1 MLESVRAQ
9 TPTLSDWGVQ
19 ERESSA
25 SPLSLRF
32 LLDVVRRRGL
42 ALLICVVTM
51 LALAG
56 VYVYVTPKQ
65 YSATITLLI
74 DSRLAQLS
82 QTDGSAAVVDQAAV
96 ESQIELLRS
105 EKVILNVIDKLGLVN
120 DPEFGSVSARTGAKE
135 AVSADVALR
144 RAVAIMTAN
153 LWVTRIGR
161 SYLVSVTYNSVDPV
175 KAARVANEVASAYIT
190 DQIGAK
196 IQAAKDQNAWLDA
209 QVNEMRSR
217 AAQTYRAVQ
226 DFKGAHDINPLRDLG
241 VQSEIDRLAGDASR
255 ARAATIIARTT
266 LDRSTALLAS
276 PAAMGSTI
284 PDEATLR
291 AFGDPE
297 IDRLAAR
304 YAALSADPAPADSGH
319 ADQASNGVQRSAV
332 ARDLWTRIT
341 QIAAAQRSEWQAASA
356 RQQGV
361 DGALADMRLRDTR
374 GRLVQERLRELETE
388 AATARSLYESYL
400 NQRTHAA
407 QQQPVPASD
416 ARVISAATVP
426 LYPGTPKKR
435 LILPLAGVA
444 GVILGLLAAFTLEAM
459 DDVIRTRDRVE
470 QITGLPCIGIVPRMR
485 RKGGGGREMSS
496 LDSLWDGFPRLG
508 ASDPRGKASDMLRNL
523 QLSVYGGPR
532 PGAAVLGMTS
542 AVPGEGKTTIALNL
556 AIAASNAGRRVL
568 LVDCNLR
575 NPTLS
580 RAALPDGSA
589 VAPAFGQ
596 QNAIHVQ
603 SGFDL
608 LPASNEGTI
617 AGAELPDAGLL
628 ETILAEARSRYDLVI
643 VDLPSILPLSELRS
657 VVRHLDTVVLV
668 ARWGSTTGQQMERA
682 LKRLSDPDR
691 LIGVVLNRV
700 SVRSMRRFE
709 GSSHRAYADRA

>member
-9 TPTLSDWGVQ
+9 TQPLSDWDIQ
-19 ERESSA
+19 EREASA
-25 SPLSLRF
+25 SPLSLNF

-42 ALLICVVTM
+42 ALALCLGAT

-56 VYVYVTPKQ
+56 VYIYVTPKQ

-82 QTDGSAAVVDQAAV
+82 QTGGSAAVVDQAAV
-96 ESQIELLRS
+96 DSQIELLRS

-120 DPEFGSVSARTGAKE
+120 DPEFGSVSATTGAKE
-135 AVSADVALR
+135 PVSAEVALR
-144 RAVAIMTAN
+144 RAVAILTAN

-175 KAARVANEVASAYIT
+175 KAARIANEVASAYIS

-196 IQAAKDQNAWLDA
+196 IQSAKDQNAWLDA
-209 QVNEMRSR
+209 QVSEMRSR

-255 ARAATIIARTT
+255 ARAATIIARTN
-266 LDRSTALLAS
+266 LDRTAALLAS
-276 PAAMGSTI
+276 PGAMGPAI

-304 YAALSADPAPADSGH
+304 YGALAADPAPADAGG
-319 ADQASNGVQRSAV
+319 ADQTSRASQQAAV
-332 ARDLWTRIT
+332 AHDLWTRIA
-341 QIAAAQRSEWQAASA
+341 QIGAAQRGDWQAASS

-361 DGALADMRLRDTR
+361 DAALADMRLRDTR
-374 GRLVQERLRELETE
+374 ARLVQERLRELETE

-435 LILPLAGVA
+435 LILPLAGIG
-444 GVILGLLAAFTLEAM
+444 GVILGLLVAFILEAM
-459 DDVIRTRDRVE
+459 DDVIRTRDRLE

-485 RKGGGGREMSS
+485 WKGRGRRETSS
-496 LDSLWDGFPRLG
+496 LDSLCDGFPRLG
-508 ASDPRGKASDMLRNL
+508 ATDPRGKAADMLRNL

-596 QNAIHVQ
+596 HPAVHIE
-603 SGFDL
+603 SGLDL
-608 LPASNEGTI
+608 LPATNEGTI
-617 AGAELPDAGLL
+617 PGAELPDVALL
-628 ETILAEARSRYDLVI
+628 ETMLAEARSRYDLVI
-643 VDLPSILPLSELRS
+643 VDLPSILPLSEVRS
-657 VVRHLDTVVLV
+657 VVSYMDTIVVV
-668 ARWGSTTGQQMERA
+668 TRWGSTTGQQMERA
-682 LKRLSDPDR
+682 LKRLSDPER
-691 LIGVVLNRV
+691 LLGVVLNRV
-700 SVRSMRRFE
+700 RVRGMRRFE
-709 GSSHRAYADRA
+709 GSTHRAYADRA